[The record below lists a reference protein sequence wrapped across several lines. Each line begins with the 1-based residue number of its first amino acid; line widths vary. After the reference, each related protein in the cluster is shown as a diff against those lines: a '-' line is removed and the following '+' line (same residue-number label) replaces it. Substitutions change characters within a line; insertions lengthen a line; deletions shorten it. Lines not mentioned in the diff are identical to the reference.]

1 MISRRISALVSLVG
15 KASVDIR
22 HSSTFPINDHI
33 FGLTEEHIALRRSVF
48 EFAQKELAPLAAEMD
63 RTNNFPNL
71 RKFWKSLGEHG
82 LLGITVPVEYGG
94 SGLSYLDHVIAMEEI
109 SRASGAIALSY
120 GAHSNLC
127 VNQIV
132 RNGTDQQK
140 QKYLPKLV
148 NGEHIG
154 ALAMS
159 ENGSGSDVV
168 SMRLHAEKVGDQYVL
183 NGTKFWITNGPDA
196 DVLIVYAKTNPAK
209 NQYGITA
216 FIIEKDF
223 EGFAASPKL
232 DKMGMRGSNTSELVF
247 NNCYVPEEN
256 VLGEIDKGVYVLMTG
271 LDVERLVLAGGP
283 LGLMQAACDI
293 AFDYAHHRE
302 AFGSKIGTFQL
313 IQGKMADMY
322 TTLNACRSYLYNVA
336 RATDDGYLTNKD
348 CAGVILYLAEHATRL
363 CLDAIQILG
372 GNGYINDYPT
382 GRFLRDAKLYEIGAG
397 TSEIRRLVIGR
408 ALNKQYQV

>member
-1 MISRRISALVSLVG
+1 
-15 KASVDIR
+15 
-22 HSSTFPINDHI
+22 
-33 FGLTEEHIALRRSVF
+33 
-48 EFAQKELAPLAAEMD
+48 
-63 RTNNFPNL
+63 
-71 RKFWKSLGEHG
+71 
-82 LLGITVPVEYGG
+82 
-94 SGLSYLDHVIAMEEI
+94 MEEI

-168 SMRLHAEKVGDQYVL
+168 SMH
-183 NGTKFWITNGPDA
+183 A

-216 FIIEKDF
+216 FIIEKVGSERISF
-223 EGFAASPKL
+223 LAGR
-232 DKMGMRGSNTSELVF
+232 RGSKEK
-247 NNCYVPEEN
+247 EN

-283 LGLMQAACDI
+283 LGYNSACDI

-302 AFGSKIGTFQL
+302 AFGSKIGTFQ
-313 IQGKMADMY
+313 
-322 TTLNACRSYLYNVA
+322 VA
-336 RATDDGYLTNKD
+336 FCWRY
-348 CAGVILYLAEHATRL
+348 
-363 CLDAIQILG
+363 
-372 GNGYINDYPT
+372 
-382 GRFLRDAKLYEIGAG
+382 
-397 TSEIRRLVIGR
+397 
-408 ALNKQYQV
+408 